1 MLPDGETCQVDAINP
16 KGRDAPFLQV
26 AKILER
32 RISDGLYEPDER
44 MPSESELMSE
54 FEIGRNTAR
63 AAVAWLR
70 DAGLVETV
78 PTRGTFV
85 VKK

>member
-1 MLPDGETCQVDAINP
+1 MDGKINP
-16 KGRDAPFLQV
+16 KGRDAPYIQV

-32 RISDGLYEPDER
+32 RIRDGVYEPDER
-44 MPSESELMSE
+44 MPSESELMRE

-85 VKK
+85 IPRPE